1 MRARRRRIS
10 TTSTLTGHILLFVL
24 VVIAIFPVYW
34 MVATSFKAANALFQ
48 IGLWPTSPTTE
59 NYRFV
64 WENMPFG
71 LMLGNTV
78 AMASLQ
84 MISQLLTALLAAYA
98 FARWKFWGSRL
109 IFALIAMTWLVPFQV
124 TMIPNYVLLSRLG
137 WLNTLYGLVIP
148 HIASAFSVLL
158 LFQNIKAF
166 PTELIDSSRI
176 DGATSWGT
184 LWRVVTPNLR
194 SPLAALGILLF
205 ISAWNE
211 YFWPLL
217 VMTKPE
223 RSVIQIGLQMFLT
236 EQGDLWGPLMAAA
249 TMATLPIFVLYVI
262 LQRQVIDSFVKSGLR

>member
-1 MRARRRRIS
+1 
-10 TTSTLTGHILLFVL
+10 LVILI
-24 VVIAIFPVYW
+24 VIAIFPVYW

-48 IGLWPTSPTTE
+48 ISLWPVNPTSE

-64 WENMPFG
+64 WENLPFG

-109 IFALIAMTWLVPFQV
+109 IFALIALTWLVPFQV

-184 LWRVVTPNLR
+184 LWRVVIPNLR